1 MVVRAPSGCTGSYIK
16 NGDTMKNDR
25 RSIWWILEV
34 SNTVRSISVWSV
46 IAFVIVSV
54 FLMILSIDRDLYMKL
69 AEEGTNT
76 ERLTSIFYLVAG
88 VLFLVLG
95 SRNYRQT
102 HSFKTL
108 LFPLLFGLFFL
119 FIAGEEESWGQWL
132 FYYDTPAAFK
142 DMNTQQEV
150 NIHNLSLFAS
160 LLSPHTVLNLV
171 ALLIGVLMPLG
182 YRFITPLRRLANAIH
197 FPVSPMACITLFVL
211 GLLYERASGMIY
223 HQWANAEIRE
233 FIFSVGFLLFA
244 VSAYRGRN
252 RLE

>member
-1 MVVRAPSGCTGSYIK
+1 MVVRALSGRTGIYIK
-16 NGDTMKNDR
+16 DGDTMKNDKI
-25 RSIWWILEV
+25 SIWRILDV
-34 SNTVRSISVWSV
+34 SNTGMSIGVWSA
-46 IAFVIVSV
+46 IACAIVTA
-54 FLMILSIDRDLYMKL
+54 FLTILSIDRDLYMKL

-88 VLFLVLG
+88 VLFLILG
-95 SRNYRQT
+95 WRNYRQS
-102 HSFKTL
+102 HSFETL

-171 ALLIGVLMPLG
+171 ALLIGVLIPLG
-182 YRFITPLRRLANAIH
+182 YRFIAPLRRLANVIH
-197 FPVSPMACITLFVL
+197 FPVSPLACITLFVL

-233 FIFSVGFLLFA
+233 FIFSLGVLLFA
-244 VSAYRGRN
+244 ISAYWRRN